1 MCSRYELP
9 RNAAEKPPPIVWP
22 ITVRERQLTADFTDL
37 MKIQNSD
44 FSTPSRTPRTCLP
57 SAGNSGGHKAC
68 CRGPSLCS
76 SACKCWVLHEKLQ
89 NKQKA
94 SKHKAKQLLFH
105 SSCSKG
111 KSQVSNITLVLTHG
125 SHSGTSFRLTAY
137 SPCIFL
143 SSPPEH
149 LSSNYKHLLESLMSP
164 QKQLMYP
171 LHRNQFPLFTR
182 RILTSTTYRFLK
194 KGQPLACQM
203 GEQTGTPLVK
213 NLGSKT
219 VRTALEFY
227 KSASTNH
234 TQFKNPGEPA
244 VSTSAGKSSSQV
256 KQLWQDIVFET

>member
-9 RNAAEKPPPIVWP
+9 RNAAEKPLPIVWP
-22 ITVRERQLTADFTDL
+22 VTVWEQQLTADFTDL

-94 SKHKAKQLLFH
+94 SKYKVKQLLFH
-105 SSCSKG
+105 SFCSKG
-111 KSQVSNITLVLTHG
+111 KSQVSIITLVLTRG

-143 SSPPEH
+143 SSAPEH
-149 LSSNYKHLLESLMSP
+149 LSSNYKHLLESLILVSTETTDVSST
-164 QKQLMYP
+164 QKSVFSFHQ
-171 LHRNQFPLFTR
+171 
-182 RILTSTTYRFLK
+182 
-194 KGQPLACQM
+194 
-203 GEQTGTPLVK
+203 
-213 NLGSKT
+213 
-219 VRTALEFY
+219 
-227 KSASTNH
+227 
-234 TQFKNPGEPA
+234 KNPDIYNLSISKER
-244 VSTSAGKSSSQV
+244 SAPSLSNGGID
-256 KQLWQDIVFET
+256 WDTAC